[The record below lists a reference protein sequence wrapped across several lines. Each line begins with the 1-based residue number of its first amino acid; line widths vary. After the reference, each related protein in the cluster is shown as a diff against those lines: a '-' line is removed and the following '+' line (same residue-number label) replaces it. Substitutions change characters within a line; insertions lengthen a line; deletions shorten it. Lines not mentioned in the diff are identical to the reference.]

1 VLVNTRGAGSILQAL
16 QGQGSKNEHE
26 SLQILGMPSHGVE
39 IIDGIPVHLK
49 DGNMFAFQH
58 GGSLNSDQATS
69 IKLGTYDTATK
80 KATWLP
86 SDAMGQ
92 WLENF
97 RTTITGRSR
106 K

>member
-1 VLVNTRGAGSILQAL
+1 
-16 QGQGSKNEHE
+16 
-26 SLQILGMPSHGVE
+26 MPSHGIE

-58 GGSLNSDQATS
+58 GSSLNSDQATS
-69 IKLGTYDTATK
+69 IKLGTYDTGTK

-86 SDAMGQ
+86 SDAMSQ